1 MPIYEWYEVVTR
13 TTPFE
18 QGDFFD
24 NVPIPILTHWDF
36 TAPVGNPVHQAQ
48 VERHN
53 LVLMTQS
60 CDLIKYEDT
69 DHVLLCPRL
78 DYRLAEERNKG
89 IRGKDG
95 WKNLIAGRV
104 IGIHILNMCE
114 IEQFQCDYQIV
125 DLRRVFSMPMGF
137 LKDISSPRG
146 RLRLL
151 PPYRE
156 HLSQSFARQ
165 FMRVGLPIDLP
176 REYPGKER

>member
-1 MPIYEWYEVVTR
+1 MPIYEWYEVVAR
-13 TTPFE
+13 TAPFE

-24 NVPIPILTHWDF
+24 NVPILILPHWDF
-36 TAPVGNPVHQAQ
+36 ADPVETPVHQAQ

-78 DYRLAEERNKG
+78 DYLVAEGQNPNIEGKSGWNK
-89 IRGKDG
+89 
-95 WKNLIAGRV
+95 LIAGRI
-104 IGIHILNMCE
+104 IGTHILNLCE
-114 IEQFQCDYQIV
+114 IEEFRCDYQIV

-137 LKDISSPRG
+137 LKDTSSPRG